1 MSSKKMHNDGTGP
14 ERRPEKYDEQ
24 EADSTTATTG
34 QASHDED
41 ALAQLEAQLAEL
53 NDEDFDEDIEDVAD
67 EDLLT

>member
-1 MSSKKMHNDGTGP
+1 MSSKKIHNDGTGP

-41 ALAQLEAQLAEL
+41 ALANLKAQ
-53 NDEDFDEDIEDVAD
+53 
-67 EDLLT
+67 